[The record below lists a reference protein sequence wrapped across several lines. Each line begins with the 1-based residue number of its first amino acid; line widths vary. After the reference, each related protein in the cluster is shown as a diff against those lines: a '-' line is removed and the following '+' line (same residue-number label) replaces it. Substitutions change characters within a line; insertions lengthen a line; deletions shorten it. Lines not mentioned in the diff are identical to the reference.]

1 MRQRIQDIR
10 RRELIEATRAVI
22 EERGFEHLTVA
33 DIARKAGFSNGYL
46 HHHFRS
52 KNDLLAETMRVLY
65 ADMRSFIA
73 TNMSADMDA
82 RNRLAVIIDA
92 NFREEQFTR
101 ENASIWISYLAR
113 VRFERDFQRL
123 QAIIQRRLRSNLLHD
138 LNRLASQHV
147 AEEACSELSALIDG
161 LWVRLAVD
169 PDGFTS
175 RAAKEVVNR
184 RLSKI
189 LEHAAMT

>member
-73 TNMSADMDA
+73 ANMSPDIDA
-82 RNRLAVIIDA
+82 RGRLAVIVDA
-92 NFREEQFTR
+92 NFREEQFSR

-113 VRFERDFQRL
+113 VRFEPDFIRL
-123 QAIIQRRLRSNLLHD
+123 QSIIQRRLRSNLLHE
-138 LNRLASQHV
+138 LKCLASPDL
-147 AEEACSELSALIDG
+147 AEEICSELSSLIDG

-169 PDGFTS
+169 PNGFS
-175 RAAKEVVNR
+175 SGAAKQVINIY
-184 RLSKI
+184 LSRI
-189 LEHAAMT
+189 LGRVAD